1 MKKIILSAAS
11 LAVAAVASVS
21 VAPTTSE
28 AIPAFARQTGSACLA
43 CHFQSFPTLNAY
55 GRSFKMGGLTDVGD
69 QALVE
74 DEHLSIPAVVNWTA
88 MVRPQFQSQDTG
100 GTKVDS
106 IGFADQV
113 LMIGGRAGE
122 HTGVFI
128 EFAAGDVAT
137 GQTVDT
143 TVASTT
149 ATVSDGGGP
158 YANVQMYNS
167 WDMGDM
173 KVGATIW
180 ADGFGEDS
188 GMQLM
193 SVWGQHGGL
202 LGGKALTINGA
213 MAGDA
218 GGVGVTGWAGN
229 ETWNAQLAMVDIAGI
244 GGFTLAPVLRGNY
257 FLDAG
262 DWEVGLGA
270 IAVTGSQNNIDTQR
284 TGIDVQAFGEVND
297 MQIGVFA
304 DYATAPKST
313 SNVYATANNDRTG
326 YSFRASVKPTHNLIF
341 LAGIGQDKA
350 DVTIDKT
357 LVGVEWEAYQ
367 NFAVSLSYN
376 EEKTTGATAA
386 QATTTKTTLLDFELL
401 I

>member
-1 MKKIILSAAS
+1 
-11 LAVAAVASVS
+11 
-21 VAPTTSE
+21 
-28 AIPAFARQTGSACLA
+28 
-43 CHFQSFPTLNAY
+43 
-55 GRSFKMGGLTDVGD
+55 
-69 QALVE
+69 
-74 DEHLSIPAVVNWTA
+74 
-88 MVRPQFQSQDTG
+88 MVRPQFTSEKTG
-100 GTKVDS
+100 GVKKNS

-113 LMIGGRAGE
+113 FMVGGRAGE

-137 GQTVDT
+137 GQTADL
-143 TVASTT
+143 STGV
-149 ATVSDGGGP
+149 VSDGAGP
-158 YANVQMYNS
+158 YANVQMFNS
-167 WDMGDM
+167 FDMGDM
-173 KVGATIW
+173 KVGATVW

-188 GMQLM
+188 GLQLM

-270 IAVTGSQNNIDTQR
+270 IAVTGSQKGTDTKR
-284 TGIDVQAFGEVND
+284 TGIDVQAMGEVGD

-304 DYATAPKST
+304 DYATAPSSSST
-313 SNVYATANNDRTG
+313 TANVYNASTTDTRTG
-326 YSFRASVKPTHNLIF
+326 YSLRASVKPTHNIIV
-341 LAGIGQDKA
+341 LAGVGQDKTGA
-350 DVTIDKT
+350 TKTDKT

-367 NFAVSLSYN
+367 NFAVSLSYDEN
-376 EEKTTGATAA
+376 KTTASPTV
-386 QATTTKTTLLDFELL
+386 KTTLLDFELL